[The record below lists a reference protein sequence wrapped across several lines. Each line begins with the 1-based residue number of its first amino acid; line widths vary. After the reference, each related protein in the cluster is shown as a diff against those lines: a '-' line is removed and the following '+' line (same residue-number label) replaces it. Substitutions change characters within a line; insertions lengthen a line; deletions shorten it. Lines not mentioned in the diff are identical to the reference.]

1 MKHTLSASAL
11 VAVSATILPL
21 SAAHAGELFLLGAVQ
36 YSYAV
41 QPSADGLVV
50 VGYDNAG
57 AWWWT
62 RETWVVRIPESLG
75 YGNGVGGRPSI
86 TDDGNTIVCAT
97 LESLKVGGAEV
108 EKAEATFFDRGLS
121 TYDPAV
127 GSLGFHCD
135 ISRTSAWGMTP
146 NASHVCGLVWD
157 SGCTAKGF
165 VWDAATE
172 TMQLLPAVYFYKPT
186 RGNDVSDDGRFVG
199 GWNDDY
205 VGFRQG
211 CVWTLNKAGT
221 YVPTLLNTG
230 VVSQK
235 LNEVSCVSGNGQWA
249 FGQGRSTIASG
260 APYRWSV
267 ATGFQAIGPMPTS
280 GIGYVHQSNVDGS
293 TLLITIGASSYVW
306 FADRGYVSLAQ
317 WSLENGF
324 ELLSDWTF
332 ISFGMTE
339 DAKVITGYALRNSD
353 LLWSPFVLDLRPAP
367 QPCPAD
373 FDFNSEVGA
382 PDLALLLSTWG
393 LPGGSTDLNGDGA
406 VGPQDLAILL
416 SAWGACP

>member
-1 MKHTLSASAL
+1 MNRTLAASVLLAASHSL
-11 VAVSATILPL
+11 AIASSAT
-21 SAAHAGELFLLGAVQ
+21 AGELFLLGPVP

-41 QPSADGLVV
+41 GASADGNVV
-50 VGYDNAG
+50 VGYDGAG

-62 RETWVVRIPESLG
+62 RESWVVRIPESLP
-75 YGNGVGGRPSI
+75 YGNGVGGRPCI

-97 LESLKVGGAEV
+97 LEGMKVNGAVV
-108 EKAEATFFDRGLS
+108 EKAEATFYDRGLGS
-121 TYDPAV
+121 YDPAV

-157 SGCTAKGF
+157 SACSAKGF
-165 VWDAATE
+165 VWDAATD
-172 TMQLLPAVYFYKPT
+172 TMRLLPEVYFYKPT
-186 RGNDVSDDGRFVG
+186 RGNDVSDDGSFVG

-205 VGFRQG
+205 IGFRQG
-211 CVWTLNKAGT
+211 CVWKRNAAGD

-230 VVSQK
+230 VATQK

-249 FGQGRSTIASG
+249 FGQGRTSIANG
-260 APYRWSV
+260 APYRWSY
-267 ATGFQAIGPMPTS
+267 ATGFQPIAPMPVA
-280 GIGYVHQSNVDGS
+280 GVGYVSQSNLDG
-293 TLLITIGASSYVW
+293 TLLLISINGSPYLW

-317 WSLENGF
+317 WSSEHGF
-324 ELLSDWTF
+324 ELTAEWGF
-332 ISFGMTE
+332 IPFGMTE

-353 LLWSPFVLDLRPAP
+353 LLWSPFVLDLRPAA

-373 FDFNSEVGA
+373 LDANGEVGA
-382 PDLALLLSTWG
+382 PDLAVLLSTWG
-393 LPGGSTDLNGDGA
+393 LAGGNTDLNGDGA